1 MVGLSSDEKKP
12 PFSGWLRP
20 HRAWGCPCG
29 RGNKKARRS
38 GHHLCNEKE
47 ISSETMRAASRFAA
61 HGCGPQALACLHV
74 LWGGPGAP
82 IALAFHEMAE
92 GLVLEGLLGGDAEGP
107 PDHRD

>member
-61 HGCGPQALACLHV
+61 HGCGPQALACLHASV
-74 LWGGPGAP
+74 AGQVRTGWRRAVPP
-82 IALAFHEMAE
+82 ETQVQHE
-92 GLVLEGLLGGDAEGP
+92 
-107 PDHRD
+107 RQ